1 MNERICESYTLSW
14 SLTNT
19 RYCDEVVNPWLYLTF
34 KMRKCHFFFFD
45 DLKKNL
51 SPLENLEDL
60 AKILA
65 CSSTW
70 Y

>member
-19 RYCDEVVNPWLYLTF
+19 RYCDEVVNPWLCLTF
-34 KMRKCHFFFFD
+34 KMGKRHFFFN

-65 CSSTW
+65 CSSTS